1 MGFAHLPSTMAAVEA
16 IRAVARD
23 YGVAMSVTDDIGADQ
38 TSRRIT
44 VGALGVQDPD
54 GSLPHE
60 AYVEL
65 AGSPAV
71 TVQIFPEDDA
81 TITVDDIEFSDIP
94 RDHVPPF
101 LRSIYSGLAYVEGKL
116 FPPSLRLVVPLPG
129 DQTYAEPVLRMTLT
143 PWLTR
148 SARK

>member
-1 MGFAHLPSTMAAVEA
+1 MGFPHLPTTMAAVVA
-16 IRAVARD
+16 IREVARE

-44 VGALGVQDPD
+44 VGALGAEDPD

-65 AGSPAV
+65 SGSP
-71 TVQIFPEDDA
+71 TISVQIFPEDDA
-81 TITVDDIEFSDIP
+81 TIIVDDVQFSDIP
-94 RDHVPPF
+94 RDHVPAF
-101 LRSIYSGLAYVEGKL
+101 LRSVYSGLAFVEGKM

-129 DQTYAEPVLRMTLT
+129 DQTYQEPVLRMTLT

-148 SARK
+148 RARP

>member
-1 MGFAHLPSTMAAVEA
+1 MGFPHLPTTMAVVEA
-16 IRAVARD
+16 IRGIARD
-23 YGVAMSVTDDIGADQ
+23 YGVAMTVTDDIGADQ

-44 VGALGVQDPD
+44 VGALGAQDPD

-65 AGSPAV
+65 SGSPVV

-81 TITVDDIEFSDIP
+81 TIVVEDVEFSDIP
-94 RDHVPPF
+94 RDDVPAF
-101 LRSIYSGLAYVEGKL
+101 LRSIYGGLAYVEGKP

-129 DQTYAEPVLRMTLT
+129 DETYAEPVLRMVLT
-143 PWLTR
+143 PWLIR